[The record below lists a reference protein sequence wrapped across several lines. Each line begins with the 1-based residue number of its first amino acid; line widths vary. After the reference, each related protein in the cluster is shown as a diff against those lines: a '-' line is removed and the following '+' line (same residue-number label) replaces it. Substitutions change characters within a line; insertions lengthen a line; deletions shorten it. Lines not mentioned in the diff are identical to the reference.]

1 MNLAPGERV
10 LREVERA
17 TDELV
22 EFAAALVRVPTINP
36 PGECYEVCARLLGDR
51 LRETGFHVEELVPK
65 DRVEHSSRYPRVNVV
80 GRRGTSTGSGGGPRS
95 PVVHLNGHLDV
106 VPPGE
111 GWTCDPFGGEVRD
124 GRLYGRGSSDMKAG
138 IAAAVYAAEALRR
151 ADIPLAGGIEIS
163 GTVDEESGGL
173 AGVAWLAEQGHL
185 SASQTDY
192 VIIPEPFG
200 PSRICVGHRGVYWF
214 DLVTTGRTAH
224 GSMPFLGV
232 NAIDA
237 MTVVL
242 EAIRSRL
249 APRLASR
256 TTALPVVPSL
266 ARQATL
272 NLNSISGGQTG
283 PAAQTPCVP
292 DRCVATFDRRF
303 LPEERFESVKA
314 EFEQLLAEVA
324 DEHPGL
330 QCELRD
336 RMVVQPLRTPDDSLL
351 VRALSRAAETV
362 TGSVTLVASPGT
374 YDHKHVVRLAGI
386 EQCVAYG
393 PGALELA
400 HQPDEWCR
408 VDDIV
413 RATQVL
419 ALTLLELVGVAASRD

>member
-1 MNLAPGERV
+1 MQPTPIPRV
-10 LREVERA
+10 LTEVERA
-17 TDELV
+17 TDEIID
-22 EFAAALVRVPTINP
+22 FAAALVRVPTVNP
-36 PGECYEVCARLLGDR
+36 PGEAYEACAQLLGGR
-51 LRETGFHVEELVPK
+51 LRDCGFEVEDLVPE
-65 DRVEHSSRYPRVNVV
+65 DRPEHSSRYPRVNVL
-80 GRRGTSTGSGGGPRS
+80 GRRSGSASGGS
-95 PVVHLNGHLDV
+95 VVHLNGHLDV
-106 VPPGE
+106 VPAGE
-111 GWTCDPFGGEVRD
+111 GWTCDPFGGVVRD

-151 ADIPLAGGIEIS
+151 ADIPLVGGIEIS

-185 SASQTDY
+185 SAARTDY

-200 PSRICVGHRGVYWF
+200 PGRICVGHRGVYWF
-214 DLVTTGRTAH
+214 DLVTTGHTAH

-232 NAIDA
+232 NAIDQ
-237 MTVVL
+237 MTTVL
-242 EAIRSRL
+242 EAIKTRL

-256 TTALPVVPSL
+256 TTALPVVPSE

-272 NLNSISGGQTG
+272 NLNSIIGGQIG

-303 LPEERFESVKA
+303 LPEESLEAVKG
-314 EFEQLLAEVA
+314 EVERLLAELA

-330 QCELRD
+330 RCELRD
-336 RMVVQPLRTPDDSLL
+336 RMVVHPLRTPEDSPL
-351 VRALSRAAETV
+351 VKALSTAAETV
-362 TGSVTLVASPGT
+362 TGSATLVASPGT
-374 YDHKHVVRLAGI
+374 YDHKHVARIAGI

-400 HQPDEWCR
+400 HQPDEWCG

-413 RATQVL
+413 QATQVL
-419 ALTLLELVGVAASRD
+419 ALTLLELAGGGARRASA